1 MYSEKIK
8 LIEGRDDV
16 TLTTYVLDD
25 SPEMLNGKKRPAVII
40 CPGGA
45 YLNCSEREGEP
56 VAMAFAMMG
65 YHAFV
70 LRYSTYTNGKG
81 GFLDPTKKP
90 EVNPNSIHPK
100 PMQDIARAMLYVK
113 DHSDEWLIDE
123 NRIAICGFSAGAHNC
138 AMYSV
143 YWDKPVMRE
152 PFDVDV
158 EKLRPAAT
166 ILGYALTDYVFMKE
180 TMSETDEVGRGLFDL
195 SNLAFTG
202 ASLPSDE
209 KLLEISPARQV
220 SKNTPPISSHPWL
233 LLLR

>member
-70 LRYSTYTNGKG
+70 LRYSTYTNAKG
-81 GFLDPTKKP
+81 GF
-90 EVNPNSIHPK
+90 
-100 PMQDIARAMLYVK
+100 
-113 DHSDEWLIDE
+113 
-123 NRIAICGFSAGAHNC
+123 F
-138 AMYSV
+138 
-143 YWDKPVMRE
+143 
-152 PFDVDV
+152 
-158 EKLRPAAT
+158 
-166 ILGYALTDYVFMKE
+166 
-180 TMSETDEVGRGLFDL
+180 
-195 SNLAFTG
+195 
-202 ASLPSDE
+202 
-209 KLLEISPARQV
+209 
-220 SKNTPPISSHPWL
+220 
-233 LLLR
+233 